1 MTPEHCTAG
10 NDAESAAKGAEFCSM
25 ECCSQPQLAK
35 QQCKEQEALRDNDVG
50 TTQQIMMLW
59 HCGGLRALHSR

>member
-1 MTPEHCTAG
+1 
-10 NDAESAAKGAEFCSM
+10 M

-50 TTQQIMMLW
+50 TTQQIMVLW